1 MKTFIALIMLA
12 LGLQSY
18 AQNQIEDKTIQNFYT
33 TCRESKFTAVNYKN
47 LGIQYSYQG
56 KYEKS
61 IEHFKTSLERDE
73 SLCDSWYLIGY
84 SYQQLGDYEK
94 SIESCD
100 RSLEL
105 NQWSISAYIIKAYSN
120 LYLNNTMEAIE
131 NFEKAKE
138 IDPGKIDPYYGI
150 ALIKYY
156 EQDYD
161 SARNEINTF
170 LNSNGDRISRKDS
183 KALASL
189 TEKLEMM
196 D

>member
-1 MKTFIALIMLA
+1 MRTFAAIILLA
-12 LGLQSY
+12 IGLQTS
-18 AQNQIEDKTIQNFYT
+18 AQNQIEEKTIQNFYT
-33 TCRESKFTAVNYKN
+33 TCRESKFTAINYKN

-73 SLCDSWYLIGY
+73 TLCDSWYLIGY

-105 NQWSISAYIIKAYSN
+105 NSWSISAYIIKGYSN
-120 LYLNNTMEAIE
+120 LYLNNTIEAIE

-138 IDPGKIDPYYGI
+138 IDPGKIDAYYGI
-150 ALIKYY
+150 ALVKYY

-161 SARNEINTF
+161 SARNEINEY
-170 LNSNGDRISRKDS
+170 LSSNTDRVSRKDY
-183 KALASL
+183 KALSSL
-189 TEKLEMM
+189 GEKLEMM